1 MKKDLWGFEV
11 FLKNAFDNRGEL
23 ARYAECATAVCGAS
37 TYVVPVQPRT
47 IGLRVTRDFQ

>member
-1 MKKDLWGFEV
+1 V
-11 FLKNAFDNRGEL
+11 FDNRGQL
-23 ARYAECATAVCGAS
+23 ARYAECATANCGQQ